1 MVDFPAL
8 WNVLLLGFDQLPG
21 IATTLNGELGG
32 GVLHV
37 DLLHLLGCRCENFF
51 ITEFEGRFAHD
62 TLGFGSAHKINDWP
76 LSQSDVDALPIWCL
90 GPEYQCV
97 LRRLLGSGSFFP
109 QRDAQARRVE
119 AIEIEGLGRF
129 G

>member
-21 IATTLNGELGG
+21 IAMTLNGELGG

-51 ITEFEGRFAHD
+51 ITEVEGRFAHGS
-62 TLGFGSAHKINDWP
+62 LGFGSSLKINDWP
-76 LSQSDVDALPIWCL
+76 LSQSDVDALPIRRL
-90 GPEYQCV
+90 GSEDQCV
-97 LRRLLGSGSFFP
+97 LCRFLGSGSFFP
-109 QRDAQARRVE
+109 QRDA
-119 AIEIEGLGRF
+119 
-129 G
+129 